1 MTKFLSTSKPQAALT
16 VLLIVLTTLLAACG
30 DNTATTGSATTAAA
44 GAATTAAAGATTAA
58 AGATT
63 AAAAAPSGPAVKMT
77 VFAPQGPDYDL
88 ANNAYMKMLSD
99 KFNIQFTWQTTTWD
113 GGPAKEKRQ
122 ISLASGD
129 YPDLYWLIPWVD
141 QFTQADLLKYSKQ
154 GVIIPLNDLIKQYGP
169 NIQKALDANPDYK
182 AMATAPDGKIYG
194 MPQWTDCFHCS
205 YPDKLWINSDWLK
218 KLGLKMPTT
227 TAEMKDVL
235 TAFKTKD
242 PNGNGKADEVPL
254 SGDVRDKIMPFFM
267 NAFIYDPQGNN
278 GSDLIA
284 LVLNNGKVDIQE
296 NKDGWKQGLAYI
308 KSLYDA
314 GLIDQ
319 GAFSQ
324 NPDAL
329 KKLGDNAGAVILGA
343 ATVLHPGIFF
353 TLGSPDGRDKQYDA
367 VPPIKG
373 PSGAQYTS
381 YQFPSLP
388 GATFVLTNKAS
399 KDAQIAAIKMLD
411 YMFTTEGEIKGLF
424 GVDDRTVVKP
434 GSNDKSL
441 EQGVT
446 PLYKTVTRPSGVA
459 PYNSDIGALAQYNN
473 TKEFRA
479 AQVEP
484 DDIYSPDGYERRLYQ
499 ATQLYAGKEDK
510 TKTFPYWGIWV
521 DPSLGSEVATLQT
534 NIQNYIS
541 QNSLQFITGSKS
553 LDKDWDAYVK
563 GLDGVGLSRYLQI
576 QQDAY
581 DKSSY
586 KK

>member
-1 MTKFLSTSKPQAALT
+1 MTKMLSAKKPKMALPA
-16 VLLIVLTTLLAACG
+16 LLIILSILLAACG
-30 DNTATTGSATTAAA
+30 DSTPTTAPATTAA
-44 GAATTAAAGATTAA
+44 GAATTAAGSATTAA
-58 AGATT
+58 GGTATT
-63 AAAAAPSGPAVKMT
+63 AAAAPSGNPVKIN

-88 ANNAYMKMLSD
+88 ATNAYMKLLEQ
-99 KFNIQFTWQTTTWD
+99 KFNIQFNWQTTTYD

-141 QFTQADLLKYSKQ
+141 QFSQPDLLKYGQQ
-154 GVIIPLNDLIKQYGP
+154 GVIIPLNDLIKQYAP
-169 NIQKALDANPDYK
+169 NVQKALDTIPDYK

-194 MPQWTDCFHCS
+194 VPQWTDCYHCS
-205 YPDKLWINSDWLK
+205 YPDKLWMNTEWLK
-218 KLGLKMPTT
+218 KLNLKMPTT
-227 TAEMKDVL
+227 TEEMKDVL

-254 SGDVRDKIMPFFM
+254 SADVRDLLIPYFM

-278 GSDLIA
+278 GSTQVA

-296 NKDGWKQGLAYI
+296 NKDGWKQGLTYI

-314 GLIDQ
+314 GLIDK
-319 GAFSQ
+319 GAFTQ
-324 NPDAL
+324 NADAL
-329 KKLGDNAGAVILGA
+329 KQLGDNAGAVILGS

-353 TLGSPDGRDKQYDA
+353 TLGAPDGHDKQYDA

-373 PSGAQYTS
+373 PSGAQFAP
-381 YQFPSLP
+381 YQFPSSP

-399 KDAQIAAIKMLD
+399 KDVQIASIKMLD
-411 YMFTTEGEIKGLF
+411 YMFTQEGEIKGIF
-424 GVDDRTVVKP
+424 GVDDRTVVTP
-434 GSNDKSL
+434 SAGDKAL
-441 EQGVT
+441 EAGVT
-446 PLYKTVTRPSGVA
+446 PLYKGVTRPQGVA

-479 AQVEP
+479 AQVVP
-484 DDIYSPDGYERRLYQ
+484 DDIYSPEGYERRLYQ
-499 ATQLYAGKEDK
+499 ATQQYEKYSNKAMN
-510 TKTFPYWGIWV
+510 FPSWGVWV
-521 DPSLGSEVATLQT
+521 DPSLGSEMATLQT
-534 NIQNYIS
+534 NIQSYIS

-563 GLDGVGLSRYLQI
+563 GLEGVGLSRYLQVW
-576 QQDAY
+576 QDAY